1 MTIPTP
7 ENLQASISS
16 ASGVVASAQQ
26 ALGAGC
32 GVGSALSQINSSI
45 RQASEAI
52 NNAISTAND
61 IISAVQ
67 NLPNIITQQVSGV
80 ISTAIT
86 NALGPVRE
94 LNALANQIQAEVAN
108 LLRLVNNPAAFLA
121 QYLNIQRLF
130 PNLDLNGLLNRIL
143 SGMNICQA
151 TAEAAGTA
159 PQHGPPTV
167 AAQGAPPA
175 VQTPEAP
182 QPTTIPNLSYQSQ
195 ITRERLD
202 PPPGVRDATPTQV
215 EESILQIRRDVE
227 QRLGAQYWRLSL
239 QRNYTRPGPEYDN
252 LTQQMLSIR
261 QQLESQGL
269 LAPDA
274 NPALVRRR

>member
-143 SGMNICQA
+143 SGANICQA
-151 TAEAAGTA
+151 TAEAAQQAPNHPPSTA
-159 PQHGPPTV
+159 SAEAAPDPTPIPS
-167 AAQGAPPA
+167 APEPA
-175 VQTPEAP
+175 PVV
-182 QPTTIPNLSYQSQ
+182 NLSYQSQ
-195 ITRERLD
+195 ITREPLE
-202 PPPGVRDATPTQV
+202 PPPGVAGSAGNTSTDDVLNRIRDQQRATL
-215 EESILQIRRDVE
+215 ES
-227 QRLGAQYWRLSL
+227 QYWRLSL
-239 QRNYTRPGPEYDN
+239 QRFWSNDDQERAD
-252 LTQQMLSIR
+252 LAQQMLDTREQQRAFIR
-261 QQLESQGL
+261 TS
-269 LAPDA
+269 P
-274 NPALVRRR
+274 